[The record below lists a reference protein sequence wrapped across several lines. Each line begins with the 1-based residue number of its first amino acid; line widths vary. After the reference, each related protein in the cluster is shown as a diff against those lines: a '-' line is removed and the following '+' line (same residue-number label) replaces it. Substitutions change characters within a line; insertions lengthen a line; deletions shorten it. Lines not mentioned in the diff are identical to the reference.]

1 MSNAYH
7 PPSLLRHFESPD
19 EYTGVFGW
27 LCGYSADA
35 WFLDEALELFSG
47 KTHAQRA
54 YEGRICIAMILDP
67 GAPQLTMVAVPGLA
81 HLPVMSNKP
90 LPCNLLHAKVAILA
104 FRHGTDRTRWCVR
117 LIVST
122 GNWTRQS
129 VEDSLD
135 LAWRVDLTSE
145 DIVAG
150 SSENSGDIWA
160 AWDFLN
166 WTSSHFDKSLL
177 SVSRDDL
184 EENPDRFFE
193 RIISLAGK
201 RDNKRSRFFDNRN
214 ESLLAQLPRLI
225 KKTSPVRRNYIAMGS
240 GFYEKATNDAVP
252 SVLQNITEALV
263 VDELLTASADKNVF
277 VNPEEC
283 QAIANSREAML
294 RNGYSIYR
302 AAIPPYMREQDK
314 FLHAKFIFS
323 ANDRSDS
330 DYCGSPWVYLG
341 SGNLTK
347 SGFASKASLGRGN
360 LEAGVVFSPG
370 NVYWG
375 ESDESLPQRNIKN
388 LLPIGWDD
396 QLRLT
401 EECPLLPGEGF
412 PGREDIYTAS
422 PVSWLIWEETRDGNQ
437 ITIPRGFRK
446 QLEQSLLRDMK
457 VLDRDGEPCPKVDAH
472 TFHWLHERPRMVTLS
487 WPEEDKSCQSDIPLV
502 DEFGRLAATPLPQL
516 GLSEAWSIL
525 ANFPMPPDGL
535 EPEDLQDQPQ
545 SEEVTA
551 NSCTAL
557 PQGQDYGSDYPVRKM
572 MQLVESIAGKQTAI
586 DQPDWSAWCTRLEQ
600 CLTQVGETTTVSL
613 FKKLEID
620 PLSPLAHPSF
630 RPEYAETANTPE
642 GKRYETILRKIT
654 KRWGM
659 ERVTGIGEIR

>member
-1 MSNAYH
+1 MCKDFR

-35 WFLDEALELFSG
+35 WFLDEALGLFSG

-54 YEGRICIAMILDP
+54 YEGRICMAMMLDP

-81 HLPVMSNKP
+81 HLPVISSKL

-104 FRHGTDRTRWCVR
+104 FRHGTDRTRWCIR

-129 VEDSLD
+129 LEDSLD
-135 LAWRVDLTSE
+135 LAWRIDMASE
-145 DIVAG
+145 DIEGG
-150 SSENSGDIWA
+150 SSENRGDIWA

-166 WTSSHFDKSLL
+166 WTSSHFDKALL
-177 SVSRDDL
+177 SVFRDDL

-193 RIISLAGK
+193 RIVNLAGK
-201 RDNKRSRFFDNRN
+201 GAKKRSRFFDNRN
-214 ESLLAQLPRLI
+214 ESLLAQLPRLVR
-225 KKTSPVRRNYIAMGS
+225 KTSPVRRNYIAMGS
-240 GFYEKATNDAVP
+240 GFYEKATNNAVP
-252 SVLQNITEALV
+252 SVLQSITDSLV
-263 VDELLTASADKNVF
+263 EDGLLTASADKNVF

-283 QAIANSREAML
+283 QAIADSREAML

-302 AAIPPYMREQDK
+302 AAIPQYMRVQDK

-347 SGFASKASLGRGN
+347 PGFTSKASIGRGN
-360 LEAGVVFSPG
+360 LETGVVFSPG
-370 NVYWG
+370 DVYWG
-375 ESDESLPQRNIKN
+375 ESNECPPQRNIRN
-388 LLPIGWDD
+388 LLPIDWDD
-396 QLRLT
+396 HLRLT
-401 EECPLLPGEGF
+401 EKCPLHPGEGF
-412 PGREDIYTAS
+412 PERETIYTAP
-422 PVSWLIWEETRDGNQ
+422 PVSWLIWEETDGGNQ
-437 ITIPRGFRK
+437 ITIPKEFRK
-446 QLEQSLLRDMK
+446 HLRQSLLRNME
-457 VLDRDGEPCPKVDAH
+457 VLDRDGEPCPKADAH
-472 TFHWLHERPRMVTLS
+472 TFQWLHERPRMVTLS
-487 WPEEDKSCQSDIPLV
+487 WPDEDNPCQSDIPLV
-502 DEFGRLAATPLPQL
+502 DEFGRLAATALPQL

-545 SEEVTA
+545 SEETTA
-551 NSCTAL
+551 NSCDAS
-557 PQGQDYGSDYPVRKM
+557 PQDAGYGADYPVRKM
-572 MQLVESIAGKQTAI
+572 MQLVESIAEKQTAI
-586 DQPDWSAWCTRLEQ
+586 DQPDWSAWCNRLEQ

-613 FKKLEID
+613 FKKLEVD
-620 PLSPLAHPSF
+620 PLSPLAYPSF
-630 RPEYAETANTPE
+630 RPEYAETADTLE
-642 GKRYETILRKIT
+642 GKRYEAILRKIK
-654 KRWGM
+654 KRWNM
-659 ERVTGIGEIR
+659 VRVTGIGEIR